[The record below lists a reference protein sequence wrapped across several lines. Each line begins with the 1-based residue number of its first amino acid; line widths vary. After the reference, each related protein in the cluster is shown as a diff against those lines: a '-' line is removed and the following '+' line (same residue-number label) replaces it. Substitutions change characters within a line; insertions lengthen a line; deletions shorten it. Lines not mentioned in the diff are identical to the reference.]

1 MKKRLLLR
9 TGDSCLKRFLLSI
22 VCSCLLS
29 GCIRNEEKVI
39 HPDDFARLQCNP
51 PEMKLNEKST
61 AITVGMI
68 GDILLHYPLYTYDT
82 YDIPFSSVK
91 NRLLGIDFLLA
102 NQESLPGGVEFG
114 LSGYPRFNSPKHIIR
129 DLKANG
135 VDLLSI
141 ANNHAMDLSEN
152 GLLKAIHHMKEYGM
166 PYIGAYESAED
177 REEKRIFDV
186 KGIRIGVLGYTYSL
200 NGLGIP
206 RGKGYLVSLI
216 DRVKMETEIL
226 EMKKVADIIVVSIHW
241 GNEYALQPSDN
252 QRELADWLAAQE
264 VDIVF
269 GHHPHVLQPYT
280 EIGETKIF
288 YSLGNFYSAQQFDST
303 NVGGIAEVEIS
314 NVQVAGKSF
323 TEVGEASFYPTTVI
337 RDENRRFV
345 VVPLEPGSAK
355 YDAQWAEGHVGLSAE
370 RGAGR

>member
-1 MKKRLLLR
+1 M
-9 TGDSCLKRFLLSI
+9 KRFVLLYMA
-22 VCSCLLS
+22 CSCLLS

-39 HPDDFARLQCNP
+39 HPEDFAILQCNP
-51 PEMKLNEKST
+51 PEMIVNEKST
-61 AITVGMI
+61 AITIGMI

-82 YDIPFSSVK
+82 YDIPFRSVK
-91 NRLLGIDFLLA
+91 NQLTGIDFLLA
-102 NQESLPGGVEFG
+102 NQESLPGGAEYG

-141 ANNHAMDLSEN
+141 ANNHTMDLSEG

-186 KGIRIGVLGYTYSL
+186 KGIQIGVLGYTYSL

-206 RGKGYLVSLI
+206 KGKGYLVSLI
-216 DRVKMETEIL
+216 DRDKMETEIR

-241 GNEYALQPSDN
+241 GNEYALQPSEY
-252 QRELADWLAAQE
+252 QRELADWLAAQK

-303 NVGGIAEVEIS
+303 NMGGIAEVEIS
-314 NVQVAGKSF
+314 KVQFAGRSF
-323 TEVGEASFYPTTVI
+323 TYVGDSSFYPTTVI
-337 RDENRRFV
+337 RNENGRFV
-345 VVPLEPGSAK
+345 VVPLERGGAK
-355 YDAQWAEGHVGLSAE
+355 YDAQWVEGHVGLSA
-370 RGAGR
+370 GREDGK